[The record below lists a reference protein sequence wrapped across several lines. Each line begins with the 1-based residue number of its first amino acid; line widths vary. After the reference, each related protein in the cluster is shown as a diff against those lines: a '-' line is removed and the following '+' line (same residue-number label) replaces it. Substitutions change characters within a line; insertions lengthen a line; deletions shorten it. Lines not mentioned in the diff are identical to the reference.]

1 MTEAI
6 KNEVRQRTIF
16 LLQKR
21 DEANE
26 EEERL
31 YGNKKFMLDD
41 YAT

>member
-1 MTEAI
+1 MTEAKI
-6 KNEVRQRTIF
+6 NEVRQRTIF

-21 DEANE
+21 DEVNE

>member
-26 EEERL
+26 EER
-31 YGNKKFMLDD
+31 NKIIAEIAEENIS
-41 YAT
+41 YI